1 MLKIALF
8 ISAFGS
14 VGLSCF
20 LVIPIIMD
28 RIHRAQTK
36 KVGEAVKKLDDM
48 FVDVGKKRLFV
59 IYTLAPVVMAA
70 GAFIFFHS
78 SIAALGG
85 AVSGLILPAMVIR
98 GLEKKRLKKF
108 NSQLADG
115 LMVMTSSL
123 KAGLAPLQAITVLT
137 EEMPPPISQ
146 EFALVVRENKMGV
159 TFDQSLERLNKRM
172 KSETLNLVVTAM
184 RVARETGGNLIY
196 TFSRLVSTI
205 RESNKLEQKVITLT
219 TQGRLQGI
227 IMSIMPIVFA
237 FVTYRLRPD
246 VLQLMLHD
254 PIGKTLLAAAVILEI
269 IGIFLIRIFS
279 RVEI

>member
-1 MLKIALF
+1 M
-8 ISAFGS
+8 
-14 VGLSCF
+14 
-20 LVIPIIMD
+20 
-28 RIHRAQTK
+28 
-36 KVGEAVKKLDDM
+36 
-48 FVDVGKKRLFV
+48 
-59 IYTLAPVVMAA
+59 
-70 GAFIFFHS
+70 
-78 SIAALGG
+78 
-85 AVSGLILPAMVIR
+85 GLILPAMVIK
-98 GLEKKRLKKF
+98 GLEKRRLTKF

-115 LMVMTSSL
+115 LMVMSSSL

-172 KSETLNLVVTAM
+172 KSETLNLIVTAM

-227 IMSIMPIVFA
+227 IMSIMPIFFA
-237 FVTYRLRPD
+237 FITYRLRPD
-246 VLQLMLHD
+246 VLRAMLHN
-254 PIGKTLLAAAVILEI
+254 PTGKTLLAAAVVLEI
-269 IGIFLIRIFS
+269 IGILLIRIFS
-279 RVEI
+279 RVEV